1 MCHLK
6 VGHLRHNCSATRA
19 FLSGR
24 ADIDGSGTTDIIY
37 LHAGGPK
44 LHFNQSGNSF
54 SAPQQLNSLPVGD
67 RHRQVRVADI
77 LGRGPA
83 RLVLTAGS

>member
-1 MCHLK
+1 
-6 VGHLRHNCSATRA
+6 
-19 FLSGR
+19 
-24 ADIDGSGTTDIIY
+24 